1 MPPKR
6 VTELKENMNGITVK
20 GRIAKKTEPGPVE
33 TRFGSALFCTAV
45 LEDETGSIRL
55 NLYRDQTRVK
65 VGDKVKIQ
73 KGFTNA
79 YRELNIGKRGKIEVV
94 E

>member
-65 VGDKVKIQ
+65 VGDKVKNTKGIYECLPGVEHWQ
-73 KGFTNA
+73 KRQN
-79 YRELNIGKRGKIEVV
+79 RSS
-94 E
+94 